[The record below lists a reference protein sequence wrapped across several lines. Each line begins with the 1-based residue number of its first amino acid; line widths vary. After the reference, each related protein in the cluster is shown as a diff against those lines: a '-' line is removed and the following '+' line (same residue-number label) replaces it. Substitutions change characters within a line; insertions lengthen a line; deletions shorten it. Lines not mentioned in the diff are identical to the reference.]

1 MIERER
7 IINELIDKVETTFPE
22 DWSPGLGLTVRDVVR
37 LWLAKRI
44 NDREGPA

>member
-1 MIERER
+1 MDRETVIR
-7 IINELIDKVETTFPE
+7 DLIDRVETTFPE